1 MIVAGRLARTANG
14 VKLLVEL
21 AEALEAPVND
31 QPNRMNFPSA
41 HPLHNTGNLGNSD
54 LILALE
60 VEDIF
65 MLTHRMSPINRIG
78 IDSPVKLT
86 HNGAKILSI
95 SSLELFQRSNYP
107 DFARYNEVGMRSRAT
122 ADTKRMPISTLERIS
137 GRTAVKKPNVTWSRI
152 VCRIRSA

>member
-1 MIVAGRLARTANG
+1 
-14 VKLLVEL
+14 
-21 AEALEAPVND
+21 
-31 QPNRMNFPSA
+31 
-41 HPLHNTGNLGNSD
+41 
-54 LILALE
+54 
-60 VEDIF
+60 

-95 SSLELFQRSNYP
+95 SRLELFQRSNDQ